1 MHISRLNHSTA
12 LMAVAVVATLMI
24 GGCKRKNTATT
35 ESLQTAAPSA
45 AVVQPASEQEKKNQ
59 CISIERAIDIAQ
71 LVQIQGTAVTGLAD
85 ADKVDA
91 TMRSMGYSLSKVDEI
106 YQVGYA
112 TVYTQGCQADDMGSM
127 VDIKDAKA
135 TLVAIAGK
143 GQPATAALVSISMTD
158 EGVWRQLIHEMGTL
172 GFQGTAQ
179 EMSNGHGY
187 KIFYDRFLSGN
198 GFIIQISRE

>member
-1 MHISRLNHSTA
+1 MHTSFRNHSTA
-12 LMAVAVVATLMI
+12 LMAVAAVTTLMI
-24 GGCKRKNTATT
+24 GGCKPKNTATT

-91 TMRSMGYSLSKVDEI
+91 TMRSMGYSLSRIDEI

-112 TVYTQGCQADDMGSM
+112 TVYTQGCEADDMGSM
-127 VDIKDAKA
+127 VNIKDAKA

>member
-1 MHISRLNHSTA
+1 MAIA
-12 LMAVAVVATLMI
+12 AVATIMI
-24 GGCKRKNTATT
+24 VGCKPKNSATT
-35 ESLQTAAPSA
+35 EVGHTAAPSA
-45 AVVQPASEQEKKNQ
+45 AVVQPSTEQEKQNQ

-71 LVQIQGTAVTGLAD
+71 LVQIQGTAVTGLTEASR
-85 ADKVDA
+85 VDS
-91 TMRSMGYSLSKVDEI
+91 TMRAMGYSRSSVDEI

-112 TVYTQGCQADDMGSM
+112 TVYTQGCEADGMGSM
-127 VDIKDAKA
+127 TNVTDSKA

-143 GQPATAALVSISMTD
+143 GQPATAALVSISMTN
-158 EGVWRQLIHEMGTL
+158 EGVWKQLIHEMGTL
-172 GFQGTAQ
+172 GFQGTGA

>member
-24 GGCKRKNTATT
+24 GGCKRKNTVTT

-45 AVVQPASEQEKKNQ
+45 AVVQSASEQEKKNQ

-127 VDIKDAKA
+127 VNIKDAKA

>member
-1 MHISRLNHSTA
+1 MLVSAI
-12 LMAVAVVATLMI
+12 AVTFILA
-24 GGCKRKNTATT
+24 GCRHKSGPAAEAQ
-35 ESLQTAAPSA
+35 ESAQPSSQASA
-45 AVVQPASEQEKKNQ
+45 AVVQPPSEQEKQTQ

-71 LVQIQGTAVTGLAD
+71 LIEISGTAVSGLRD

-91 TMRSMGYSLSKVDEI
+91 TMRSMGYRRSPIKEI

-112 TVYTQGCQADDMGSM
+112 TIYTQGCQADDMGSM
-127 VDIKDAKA
+127 THVSDPRA

-143 GQPATAALVSISMTD
+143 GQPSTAALVSISMSD

-179 EMSNGHGY
+179 EMSNHHGY

-198 GFIIQISRE
+198 GFIVQISRE

>member
-1 MHISRLNHSTA
+1 MHKHHISYTVSVLAAA
-12 LMAVAVVATLMI
+12 LAATLVLA
-24 GGCKRKNTATT
+24 GCRNKSATEADQRK
-35 ESLQTAAPSA
+35 SDQPSA
-45 AVVQPASEQEKKNQ
+45 AVAQPASEQEKNTQ

-71 LVQIQGTAVTGLAD
+71 LIETSGTVVSGLRD

-91 TMRSMGYSLSKVDEI
+91 AMRSMGYQRSAIDEI

-112 TVYTQGCQADDMGSM
+112 TIYTQGCEADDMGSM
-127 VDIKDAKA
+127 VNVRDSKA

-143 GQPATAALVSISMTD
+143 AQPATAALVSISMTD
-158 EGVWRQLIHEMGTL
+158 EGVWRQLIHEMGAL
-172 GFQGTAQ
+172 GFQGTGS

-198 GFIIQISRE
+198 GFIVQISRE

>member
-143 GQPATAALVSISMTD
+143 GQPATAALVTISMTD

>member
-12 LMAVAVVATLMI
+12 LMAVAAAATLMI
-24 GGCKRKNTATT
+24 GGCKRKNAATT

-71 LVQIQGTAVTGLAD
+71 LVQVQGTAVTGLAD

-91 TMRSMGYSLSKVDEI
+91 TMRSMGYSLSNVDEI

-112 TVYTQGCQADDMGSM
+112 TVYTQGCQADGMGSM